1 MSTQTLQTDDVIGS
15 TATSLTRRIHAGT
28 ITATEVVAAFLER
41 IAKVNPTVNALLDVQ
56 PDRAMAEA
64 SRIDKL
70 DPAQR
75 RHMPLAGLPVAVKD
89 LIPAAGFRHT
99 QGSSIFAGR
108 IASRDHAVVERMRRA
123 GAIVVA
129 KSNTPEFGLG
139 SHTFNEVTGLTRNP
153 YGLNHSAGGSSG
165 GAAAALAA
173 RMIPIADGSD
183 TGGSLRN
190 PASFCNIVGLR
201 PSLGTVPNFPNGYA
215 YGSLSVKGPM
225 AKTVRDAAHLLRAI
239 SGFSRKDPFSFA
251 TETAGLEEVADSDF
265 GSRLGASQ
273 IFAAYTLD
281 FSGMFPVDEEVR
293 RVTEAAVD
301 QLRSDDFRI
310 TKTHPNLPFA
320 KESFRTLRG
329 LQMLATLGPL
339 SDEHKA
345 EMKDDALWNVEVG
358 RQVTG
363 EEASSALLGQAQTW
377 SSMADFL
384 QNYDVLITPT
394 VQVPPF
400 AAEMRYPRTINGEKM
415 SDYLEWMTLPSIITT
430 TNHPAVSVPVGF
442 TDSGLPVGLQI
453 IGRFRSEGRL
463 LEIAK
468 RVEDRI
474 GSWAVAPTIDT
485 TVQANRFPHI
495 S

>member
-1 MSTQTLQTDDVIGS
+1 MSTPTLPTDDVIGS
-15 TATSLTRRIHAGT
+15 TATDLVEKIHAGA
-28 ITATEVVAAFLER
+28 ITASEVVAAFLER
-41 IAKVNPTVNALLDVQ
+41 IVDVNPTVNALLDVQ
-56 PDRAMAEA
+56 PDHALAEA
-64 SRIDKL
+64 SRIDRL
-70 DPAQR
+70 SQAER
-75 RHMPLAGLPVAVKD
+75 RQMPLAGLPVAVKD

-99 QGSSIFAGR
+99 QGSSIFADR
-108 IASRDHAVVERMRRA
+108 IASHDHAVVERMKHA
-123 GAIVVA
+123 GAIIVA

-153 YGLNHSAGGSSG
+153 YALNHSAGGSSG

-173 RMIPIADGSD
+173 RMIPRADGSD

-190 PASFCNIVGLR
+190 PASFCNVVGLR
-201 PSLGTVPNFPNGYA
+201 PSLGTVPNSPNGYA

-239 SGFSRKDPFSFA
+239 SGFSRDDPFSFTADA
-251 TETAGLEEVADSDF
+251 TGLAEVAASDF

-273 IFAAYTLD
+273 ISAAYTLD
-281 FSGMFPVDEEVR
+281 FSGMFPVDEEAR
-293 RVTEAAVD
+293 RITEGAVE

-310 TKTHPNLPFA
+310 THTHPHLPFA
-320 KESFRTLRG
+320 KDSFRTLRG

-339 SDEHKA
+339 TDEHKA

-363 EEASSALLGQAQTW
+363 EEASSALRGQAQSW

-384 QNYDVLITPT
+384 QNYDVLITPS

-400 AAEMRYPRTINGEKM
+400 AAEMRYPRRINGETM

-430 TNHPAVSVPVGF
+430 TNHPAVSVPIGF
-442 TDSGLPVGLQI
+442 TASGLPVGIQI
-453 IGRFRSEGRL
+453 IGRFRSESRL

-468 RVEDRI
+468 RIEDRI
-474 GSWAVAPTIDT
+474 GSWATTPRIDT
-485 TVQANRFPHI
+485 TMQTDRFPHI

>member
-1 MSTQTLQTDDVIGS
+1 MSAPALQKDDVIGS
-15 TATSLTRRIHAGT
+15 TATSLVAKIHSGDV
-28 ITATEVVAAFLER
+28 TATEVVSAFLER
-41 IAKVNPTVNALLDVQ
+41 IAEVNPTVNALLDVQ
-56 PDRAMAEA
+56 PDRAIAEA
-64 SRIDKL
+64 SRIDRL
-70 DPAQR
+70 PSAQR
-75 RHMPLAGLPVAVKD
+75 RLMPLAGLPVAVKD

-99 QGSSIFAGR
+99 QGSSLFADR
-108 IASRDHAVVERMRRA
+108 IASHDHAVVSRMKHA

-153 YGLNHSAGGSSG
+153 YSLNHSAGGSSG

-173 RMIPIADGSD
+173 RMIPLADGSD

-190 PASFCNIVGLR
+190 PASFCNIVGVR
-201 PSLGTVPNFPNGYA
+201 PSLGTVPNTPNGYA
-215 YGSLSVKGPM
+215 YGTLSVKGPM
-225 AKTVRDAAHLLRAI
+225 AKTVRDAAHLLRAM
-239 SGFSRKDPFSFA
+239 SGFSRDDPFSFA
-251 TETAGLEEVADSDF
+251 ADTAELEEIAASDF
-265 GSRLGASQ
+265 GSCLGTSQ
-273 IFAAYTLD
+273 VAAAYTLD

-293 RVTEAAVD
+293 KIVEAAVD
-301 QLRSDDFRI
+301 QLRSDDFRV
-310 TKTHPNLPFA
+310 TNAHPQLPFA

-329 LQMLATLGPL
+329 LQMLATLGQL
-339 SDEHKA
+339 AEEHKA

-363 EEASSALLGQAQTW
+363 EQASSALRGQAQSW

-384 QNYDVLITPT
+384 RNYDVLITPT

-400 AAEMRYPRTINGEKM
+400 PAENRYPRTINGETM

-442 TDSGLPVGLQI
+442 TSTGLPVGIQV
-453 IGRFRSEGRL
+453 IGRFRSEARL

-468 RVEDRI
+468 RIEDRI
-474 GSWAVAPTIDT
+474 GSWATAPTIDT
-485 TVQANRFPHI
+485 TVQADRFPRI